1 MNTVM
6 FDNEYKIVSG
16 CDVIN
21 FIWLYLYIYMYVYKG
36 CFPLLLLITWMANS
50 AVLIFIDIIASL

>member
-1 MNTVM
+1 MNT
-6 FDNEYKIVSG
+6 KIVSG

-36 CFPLLLLITWMANS
+36 CFPLLLLITWMANC